1 MTSPAT
7 ILRPRRRILSAAP
20 RLTVERLT
28 RHRVYLAWSLLFFN
42 ALTFY
47 PGYSF
52 IHIPSTLGKGIAQ
65 SALPFALVTVV
76 SLNRRLILR
85 PNVFLCLVTLIVLAA
100 FMTCLQPE
108 HVGTVIR
115 TFRLAGF
122 VVGLWLLTP
131 WWGRRDLLLV
141 RCHLAV
147 LSVLLSSVVLGLMIS
162 PHTARN
168 SAGTG
173 RLGGALWPMP
183 PTQVAHYAAV
193 TTGLVV
199 VLWFCGKLRGRTA
212 AIAAIASLVILVLT
226 HTRTAL
232 VALIAGVLLAG
243 LSLIIA
249 KPRVRKLF
257 AIAGAV
263 AAVAVVTLSAFLTTW
278 LERGQSSQ
286 GLANLTGRTEVW
298 GPLLAAPRDK
308 FQVIFGFGLSSSSFN
323 GLPIDSNWF
332 ASYNM
337 LGLFGVV
344 VCATML
350 LFLLVSAYFQPRGLQ
365 RALALFL
372 VTYCLV
378 ASFTE
383 VGFTDVSPY
392 LLDLTVAASLLVP
405 SWEGSFRVPP
415 WKWSL
420 PGSPGDPPVPTGE
433 RSLPVPS
440 EEGNAPA

>member
-1 MTSPAT
+1 MGIAAADADREGPALMTSPAT
-7 ILRPRRRILSAAP
+7 ILRPRRGILPAAA
-20 RLTVERLT
+20 RMTRERLI

-47 PGYSF
+47 PDYSF
-52 IHIPSTLGKGIAQ
+52 IHIPSTIGKAIAQ
-65 SALPFALVTVV
+65 SALPFALLCVL
-76 SLNRRLILR
+76 SLNRRFIVR
-85 PNVFLCLVTLIVLAA
+85 PNVFLCLVTLIVLGA
-100 FMTCLQPE
+100 FLTSLQPQ
-108 HVGTVIR
+108 HFGTVLR
-115 TFRLAGF
+115 TFRLGGF

-147 LSVLLSSVVLGLMIS
+147 LSALLGSVVLGLMIS
-162 PHTARN
+162 PHTARD
-168 SAGTG
+168 SGGTG

-193 TTGLVV
+193 MTGLVV
-199 VLWFCGKLRGRTA
+199 VLWFCGQLRGRTTA
-212 AIAAIASLVILVLT
+212 IIAAASLAILVLT

-232 VALIAGVLLAG
+232 VALIAGVLVAG
-243 LSLIIA
+243 LSLIVA
-249 KPRVRKLF
+249 KARVRKLF
-257 AIAGAV
+257 AIGGAV
-263 AAVAVVTLSAFLTTW
+263 AAVAVMTLSAFIATW
-278 LERGQSSQ
+278 LERGQSAQ
-286 GLANLTGRTEVW
+286 GLDNLTGRTEVW

-308 FQVIFGFGLSSSSFN
+308 FQVIFGFGLSSTSFN

-344 VCATML
+344 VCAIML
-350 LFLLVSAYFQPRGLQ
+350 LFLLVKAYFQPRGLQ

-392 LLDLTVAASLLVP
+392 LLDLTVAASLLMP
-405 SWEGSFRVPP
+405 SLAP
-415 WKWSL
+415 
-420 PGSPGDPPVPTGE
+420 SPESSGFT
-433 RSLPVPS
+433 
-440 EEGNAPA
+440 